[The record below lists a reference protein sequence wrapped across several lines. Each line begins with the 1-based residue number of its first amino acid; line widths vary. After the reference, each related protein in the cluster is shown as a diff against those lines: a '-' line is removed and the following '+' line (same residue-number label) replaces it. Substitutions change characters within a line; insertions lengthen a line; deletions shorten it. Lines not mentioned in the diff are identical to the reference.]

1 MPTSTSA
8 MGSREEQAQSHA
20 PVIRTDLCHLFL
32 QTHPQLLGS
41 RVQSSNQLLGEP
53 DITESFSCLIHGHS
67 RILQESTSPL
77 SVCRLW
83 DFLFSLDT
91 QVLCLSVLSAMC
103 VHVCACVCVCVC
115 LHLVT
120 QSCLTLLTQ
129 WMVAQ
134 QAPLSMDSPGKNTGL
149 NPSLLCL
156 LYCRRILYPLSHQ
169 GNQAHSYT
177 AAQILPMWPK
187 SGFTVLWYE
196 PWLIS

>member
-1 MPTSTSA
+1 MPTCTPA
-8 MGSREEQAQSHA
+8 MGSREEQAQSHDL
-20 PVIRTDLCHLFL
+20 VIRTDLCHLFL

-83 DFLFSLDT
+83 NFLFSLDT
-91 QVLCLSVLSAMC
+91 QVLCLRVLSA
-103 VHVCACVCVCVC
+103 VCACVCVCVC
-115 LHLVT
+115 VCLRLVT

-129 WMVAQ
+129 GMVAQ
-134 QAPLSMDSPGKNTGL
+134 QAPPSMDSPGKNTGL

-156 LYCRRILYPLSHQ
+156 LYCRRIL
-169 GNQAHSYT
+169 
-177 AAQILPMWPK
+177 
-187 SGFTVLWYE
+187 
-196 PWLIS
+196 